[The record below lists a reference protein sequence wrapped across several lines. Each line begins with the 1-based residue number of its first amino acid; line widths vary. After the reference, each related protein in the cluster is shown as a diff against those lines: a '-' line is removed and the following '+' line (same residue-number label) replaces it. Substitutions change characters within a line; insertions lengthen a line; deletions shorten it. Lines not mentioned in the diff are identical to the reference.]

1 MLICTSWKQRPLS
14 VEQNNRLMEVW
25 GKIEADSAEN
35 PNVERLCWYMFGD
48 GTGGFTV
55 NKVNDVEAANAFGL
69 EIALALGDFIE
80 LDSRIVLDL
89 DTAMPAIVKAM
100 DRLNT

>member
-1 MLICTSWKQRPLS
+1 MFICTSWKSRPLS
-14 VEQNNRLMEVW
+14 VEQSNRLMDVW
-25 GKIEADSAEN
+25 GKIEADTASN
-35 PNVERLCWYMFGD
+35 PNLERVCWFMYGD

-55 NKVNDVEAANAFGL
+55 SKVHDVEAANAFGL
-69 EIALALGDFIE
+69 EISLALGDFIE

-100 DRLNT
+100 ERLNT